1 MNEPFLKINN
11 LKVYFYGQEQVVKA
25 LDGLTLQMAK
35 SEVLALVG
43 ASGSGKTMTGLSIL
57 RLLPPGGE
65 IVHGEIIFEGRNLL
79 GLPEDQMQQIRG
91 RQISIIF
98 QDPLSSLNPVFN
110 IGYQLREVLQFHRD
124 LAKKPIKKTILEQ
137 LERVGL
143 SSREKILRDYPH
155 QLSGGMRQRVMIAQ
169 ALLSE
174 PKLLIAD
181 EPTSNL
187 DVTLQAQIL
196 ELFQELKTQYN
207 LSILLITHDLSI
219 VAHLADKI
227 AVICNGVI
235 VEYGTKEQVL
245 YSPSHNYTKELLE
258 AVTI

>member
-1 MNEPFLKINN
+1 MSDSLLKINN
-11 LKVYFYGQEQVVKA
+11 LKVYFYGEEGVIKA
-25 LDGLTLQMAK
+25 VDGLSLEIAQ

-65 IVHGEIIFEGRNLL
+65 ILQGEIIFGGRNLL
-79 GLPEDQMQQIRG
+79 TLSEGQMREIRG
-91 RQISIIF
+91 REISIIF

-110 IGYQLREVLQFHRD
+110 IGYQLREVLQFHKD
-124 LAKKPIKKTILEQ
+124 LSNKPIKKTILEQ

-143 SSREKILRDYPH
+143 SSKERILRDYPH

-169 ALLSE
+169 AILSQ

-196 ELFQELKTQYN
+196 ELFEELKTQSQ
-207 LSILLITHDLSI
+207 LSMLLITHDLSI
-219 VAHLADKI
+219 VSRLADKI
-227 AVICNGVI
+227 AVIYNGTV
-235 VEYGTKEQVL
+235 VEYGRREEIFNN
-245 YSPSHNYTKELLE
+245 PSHDYTKELLN
-258 AVTI
+258 AVVI

>member
-1 MNEPFLKINN
+1 MNDSILKINN
-11 LKVYFYGQEQVVKA
+11 LKVNFYGEEGVIKA
-25 LDGLTLQMAK
+25 VDGLSLEIGA

-57 RLLPPGGE
+57 RLLPPGGQ

-79 GLPEDQMQQIRG
+79 ALPEKEIRQIRG
-91 RQISIIF
+91 RDISMIF

-110 IGYQLREVLQFHRD
+110 IGYQLSEVLLFHRD
-124 LAKKPIKKTILEQ
+124 LANKPIKKIISEQ

-143 SSREKILRDYPH
+143 SAKERILRVYPH

-169 ALLSE
+169 AILSQ

-196 ELFQELKTQYN
+196 ELFREVKQQLQ
-207 LSILLITHDLSI
+207 LSMLLITHDLSI
-219 VAHLADKI
+219 VSHLADKI
-227 AVICNGVI
+227 AVICNGTV
-235 VEYGTKEQVL
+235 VEYGRREQIFNN
-245 YSPSHNYTKELLE
+245 PSNDYTKELLS
-258 AVTI
+258 AVSI